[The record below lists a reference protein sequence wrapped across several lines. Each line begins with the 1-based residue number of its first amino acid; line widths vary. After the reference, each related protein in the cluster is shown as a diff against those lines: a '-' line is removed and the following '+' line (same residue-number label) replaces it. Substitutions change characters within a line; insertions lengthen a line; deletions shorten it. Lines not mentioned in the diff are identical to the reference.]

1 MRAAKSAAEEMR
13 ERVDLPIL
21 CQGDDATG
29 ELVRQFAADART
41 CLFGTLSLWQ
51 GVDVPGSALQLVLID
66 RLPFPRPDDPLASAR
81 QRYVE
86 SHGGNGFMSVAATQA
101 SLRIAQG
108 AGRLIRDA
116 TDRGVVAVL
125 DSRLEK
131 ARYGGFVRASL
142 PPMWPTT
149 DSALV
154 RASLRKIDQTAPEP
168 LPVAASPLLFAV
180 SSAASTAAAGA
191 GSRHGKRWTKEEEES
206 LRGRFVAGTPLV
218 VLAEE
223 LGRTRGAVV
232 SRMRSLELLG
242 TVAITDTNALGEAD
256 ESLGYLL
263 AQLPPSAFSDLSLA
277 ADALAVEGAADGWE
291 R

>member
-1 MRAAKSAAEEMR
+1 MRPVNLFVSL
-13 ERVDLPIL
+13 LP
-21 CQGDDATG
+21 TRPP
-29 ELVRQFAADART
+29 V
-41 CLFGTLSLWQ
+41 CLAPCHCGKALTYRGQ
-51 GVDVPGSALQLVLID
+51 RLQLVLID

-149 DSALV
+149 DGALV
-154 RASLRKIDQTAPEP
+154 RASLRKIDQTAPDP
-168 LPVAASPLLFAV
+168 LPVAASPLA
-180 SSAASTAAAGA
+180 AAAG
-191 GSRHGKRWTKEEEES
+191 GPGTRHGKRWTKEEEAS
-206 LRGRFVAGTPLV
+206 LRERFVAGTPLI

-223 LGRTRGAVV
+223 LGSHQGRGGVSHAVAGV
-232 SRMRSLELLG
+232 VGDGRHHRHQRLG
-242 TVAITDTNALGEAD
+242 
-256 ESLGYLL
+256 
-263 AQLPPSAFSDLSLA
+263 
-277 ADALAVEGAADGWE
+277 
-291 R
+291 